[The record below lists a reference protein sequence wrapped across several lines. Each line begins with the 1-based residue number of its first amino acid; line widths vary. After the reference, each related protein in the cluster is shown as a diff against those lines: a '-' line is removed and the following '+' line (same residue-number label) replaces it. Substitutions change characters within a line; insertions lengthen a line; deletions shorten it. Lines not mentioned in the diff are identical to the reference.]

1 MAMSQPVHR
10 VVSSFDMVLVLLGY
24 DAAKPLCADD
34 RPERP
39 ALVVCLGPVIAHSWR
54 CKCCAAF
61 GLPVKRAIVLGR
73 RPGGRSATCARTE
86 KGKIYV

>member
-1 MAMSQPVHR
+1 MRSAPVAMSQPVHR

-39 ALVVCLGPVIAHSWR
+39 ALVVCRGPQMCTHMEAQR
-54 CKCCAAF
+54 LRGFRLAD
-61 GLPVKRAIVLGR
+61 
-73 RPGGRSATCARTE
+73 E
-86 KGKIYV
+86 KGNRFQAPSGR